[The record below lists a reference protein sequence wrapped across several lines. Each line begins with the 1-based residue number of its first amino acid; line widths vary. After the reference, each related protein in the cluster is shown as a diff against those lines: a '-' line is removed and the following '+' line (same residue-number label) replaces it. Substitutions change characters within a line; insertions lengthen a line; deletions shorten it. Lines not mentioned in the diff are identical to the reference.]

1 MIIWI
6 FPLIAVASVT
16 AAYRLKFCLSGES
29 LTLFKLYSSLA
40 FNGLFAIPYL
50 NIVENDCFM
59 FLGHRPD
66 IAKDYPII
74 GWIALFSALAH
85 AFALP
90 VSWRLGGWMQKK

>member
-1 MIIWI
+1 MIVWI
-6 FPLIAVASVT
+6 FPLIAITSVV
-16 AAYRLKFCLSGES
+16 AAYYIRHRLSGEN
-29 LTLFKLYSSLA
+29 LNLLKLYGSLA

-50 NIVENDCFM
+50 NIVENDRFM

-66 IAKDYPII
+66 IATDYPII

-90 VSWRLGGWMQKK
+90 LSWRLGGWMSKK